1 MSKETI
7 KEVGV
12 ATVKGGIG
20 LIPIVGPLF
29 SELIGVFTN
38 KKSQQRFEKWA
49 SMVESRLE
57 RLEQKI
63 DENNE
68 MFYSAMVKTTQIV
81 AKTHQDE
88 KLEYLANALINSA
101 TSTLEED
108 KIQYFLELIE
118 RYTPSHIKTLKSYVS
133 INDKNYY
140 FKEGDN
146 SNRGDIQELR
156 KIYGSQL
163 SGDGLIGF
171 TNRRYGSDI
180 LLPLGE
186 EFLSFILKQ
195 GVYNDNN
202 EG

>member
-1 MSKETI
+1 MSKKTI
-7 KEVGV
+7 NEVGL
-12 ATVKGGIG
+12 ATVKGGVG

-49 SMVESRLE
+49 SMVEIRLE
-57 RLEQKI
+57 KLERKI

-88 KLEYLANALINSA
+88 KLQYLANALINSA

-108 KIQYFLELIE
+108 KIQHFLELIE

-133 INDKNYY
+133 INDKSYY

-146 SNRGDIQELR
+146 VNREDVKELR

-163 SGDGLIGF
+163 SSDGLVGF
-171 TNRRYGSDI
+171 TNRRYGSEI
-180 LLPLGE
+180 LLPLGK

-195 GVYNDNN
+195 GAYNDTN
-202 EG
+202 ER

>member
-12 ATVKGGIG
+12 ATLKGGIG

-108 KIQYFLELIE
+108 KIQHFLELIE

-146 SNRGDIQELR
+146 RNRGDIQELR

-163 SGDGLIGF
+163 SGDGLVGF
-171 TNRRYGSDI
+171 TNRRYGSEI

-195 GVYNDNN
+195 GVYNDTN